1 MSEQEIIAKLE
12 ELHSKYKQ
20 DADLERMP
28 GMAMLVGTRA
38 KQKLDDEYGIT
49 YMKKRL
55 ELEDKLDLKNDS
67 IQKKTQ

>member
-38 KQKLDDEYGIT
+38 K
-49 YMKKRL
+49 
-55 ELEDKLDLKNDS
+55 
-67 IQKKTQ
+67 